1 MHTITRRCYN
11 VAVIIVIRPPTLH
24 IVFGEKREAGGGGD
38 KAKDRKRKKN
48 RSGRD
53 TAAAITAASTV
64 SAVRYRDARLA
75 DALRC

>member
-11 VAVIIVIRPPTLH
+11 VAVIIAIRPPTLH
-24 IVFGEKREAGGGGD
+24 IVFGEKREEEEEGGI
-38 KAKDRKRKKN
+38 KRKIGREKKS

-64 SAVRYRDARLA
+64 SAGEIPMPFR
-75 DALRC
+75 RC